1 MKYKSH
7 DFTTLL
13 AKTEVTLEGKE
24 RRVSPHPIPLG
35 PEDFFFFFFPTGFP
49 LLHGSL
55 LGESETKVQ
64 ILENE

>member
-35 PEDFFFFFFPTGFP
+35 PEDFFFFPP
-49 LLHGSL
+49 QDSL
-55 LGESETKVQ
+55 SSMAACWVSQRPKSKF
-64 ILENE
+64 